1 MVALDAYSKPEF
13 FHREVLNYE
22 PWERQLEISHSITNN
37 RNTTVRSCN
46 GAGKTFHIAREGL
59 RFLFSYYPAV
69 VFNTAPVWSQVEN
82 QYWRYLRDAYSKASY
97 RLGGKLLKTQ
107 LNFSENWFAMGL
119 SNDPNRM
126 EAFQGWHGENV
137 LVIFDEASGIHPKI
151 YEAALGAMAGGAVV
165 RFVLIGNPTQNSGPF
180 YDSFKDP
187 SYNKITISAYDVPN
201 VRERKQ
207 VITGLVTHDWVEDLE
222 RKYGRDSDIFKVRAL
237 GEFPRQASN
246 TLISIDA
253 VERAVNANRERQ
265 NVDDHYIGLD
275 VARFGDDDSAFVFRA
290 GNFAKVLEKYNGNN
304 LMQTAGKAVRYLQQY
319 PKARLYIDII
329 GVGAGVFDRLK
340 EQPAVS
346 SRVYG
351 VNSASTP
358 RDPAEYVN
366 IRIESWMNVREWLRD
381 GVLEKDEDWYQL
393 ANPEYKITST
403 GKLQLESKEDMKK
416 RGVSS
421 PDVGDA
427 LALTLSKPTEGDNL
441 GVIWL

>member
-1 MVALDAYSKPEF
+1 MD
-13 FHREVLNYE
+13 YE

-46 GAGKTFHIAREGL
+46 GAGKTFHIAREAL
-59 RFLFSYYPAV
+59 RFLYSYSPAV

-82 QYWRYLRDAYSKASY
+82 QYWRYLRDAYTKSAY
-97 RLGGKLLKTQ
+97 NLGGKLLKTQ
-107 LNFSENWFAMGL
+107 LNISENWFAMGL

-253 VERAVNANRERQ
+253 VERAINADRERQ

-329 GVGAGVFDRLK
+329 GVGAGVYDRLK

>member
-1 MVALDAYSKPEF
+1 
-13 FHREVLNYE
+13 
-22 PWERQLEISHSITNN
+22 
-37 RNTTVRSCN
+37 
-46 GAGKTFHIAREGL
+46 
-59 RFLFSYYPAV
+59 
-69 VFNTAPVWSQVEN
+69 
-82 QYWRYLRDAYSKASY
+82 
-97 RLGGKLLKTQ
+97 
-107 LNFSENWFAMGL
+107 
-119 SNDPNRM
+119 
-126 EAFQGWHGENV
+126 
-137 LVIFDEASGIHPKI
+137 
-151 YEAALGAMAGGAVV
+151 MAGGAVV

-253 VERAVNANRERQ
+253 VERAINADRERQ

-340 EQPAVS
+340 EQPAIS

-366 IRIESWMNVREWLRD
+366 IRIESWMNVRDWLRD
-381 GVLEKDEDWYQL
+381 GVLTDDCEGRQL
-393 ANPEYKITST
+393 
-403 GKLQLESKEDMKK
+403 
-416 RGVSS
+416 
-421 PDVGDA
+421 
-427 LALTLSKPTEGDNL
+427 
-441 GVIWL
+441 